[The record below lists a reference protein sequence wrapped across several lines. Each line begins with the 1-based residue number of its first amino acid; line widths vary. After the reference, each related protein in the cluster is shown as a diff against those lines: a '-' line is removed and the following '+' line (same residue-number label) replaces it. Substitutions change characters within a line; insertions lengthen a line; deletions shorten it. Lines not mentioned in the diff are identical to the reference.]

1 MATPPSTD
9 LQVRQGPDQASASPV
24 ALSAET
30 KQKITN
36 AIVQHVLDET
46 GTPPQAFR
54 LRIQA
59 GSGEGTCAP

>member
-36 AIVQHVLDET
+36 AIDVLDET
-46 GTPPQAFR
+46 GSPPQAFR